1 MLLSILKKEKLELT
15 NQEFNEWQ
23 ADQRVALEGLMH
35 NHTYL
40 GSEQEEFS
48 TLHPYSYKNKVKKF
62 MNNQQGTHMLES
74 NQTKQHKSRDEVLLL
89 ENNIHLSLDQIVNSN
104 GDEFNDII
112 AQCDFNNEQLQV
124 IKDVRRRGK
133 NKVAAQICR
142 KRKIDSIGTLKEEV
156 DHLKQVKS
164 MLQNEYNAINKKI
177 KEMTLKFD
185 NLYKE
190 SVSSGLGDPT
200 DPILKIINN
209 LKVQMDSKIE
219 NQNSIIFINNNNN
232 KTNKRLKY
240 SAGSETSDS
249 QYNTNEDDSNLT
261 SSFDDSSSVELSSQS
276 ESETSYEFDLAK
288 KKKSFR
294 GKEKF

>member
-1 MLLSILKKEKLELT
+1 MLLSILKKEKIEVSNEEL
-15 NQEFNEWQ
+15 NEWQ
-23 ADQRVALEGLMH
+23 AGQRVALEGLMH

-40 GSEQEEFS
+40 SNAQEEFG
-48 TLHPYSYKNKVKKF
+48 TLHPYSYKNKVKKLL
-62 MNNQQGTHMLES
+62 NNQQGAHMFES
-74 NQTKQHKSRDEVLLL
+74 NQTKQHKSRDEMLLL

-164 MLQNEYNAINKKI
+164 MLKSEYDAINKKI
-177 KEMTLKFD
+177 KDMTFKFD
-185 NLYKE
+185 NLYKD
-190 SVSSGLGDPT
+190 SVGSRLSDST
-200 DPILKIINN
+200 DPILAIIKN

-219 NQNSIIFINNNNN
+219 SQNNAILTSNN
-232 KTNKRLKY
+232 KKNNKRGKY

-249 QYNTNEDDSNLT
+249 QYNTNEE
-261 SSFDDSSSVELSSQS
+261 SSLSSYDDSSSVDSSSEL
-276 ESETSYEFDLAK
+276 ETSYEFNLVNK
-288 KKKSFR
+288 KKMFK
-294 GKEKF
+294 GKDKY